1 MEMDSMRNKTMAMA
15 LALALSFGAVGVA
28 SAQAPQQQPQ
38 QREHA
43 QRGWERGHG
52 EQLFKGITLTAEQK
66 AKLRDLRKNEQ
77 NNASREQF
85 RKAMADARAARQH
98 GDTAAAKAQME
109 ALRTQMQQR
118 QEQRLATIR
127 SILTPEQQRQFDAN
141 VAQWKERVAQRRAEH
156 KDGKDGR
163 AQRGA

>member
-15 LALALSFGAVGVA
+15 LGLALSFGAVGVA
-28 SAQAPQQQPQ
+28 SAQATQQPQ

-43 QRGWERGHG
+43 QRGWQRGHG
-52 EQLFKGITLTAEQK
+52 ERLLKGINLSAEQK
-66 AKLRDLRKNEQ
+66 AKLKDLRKAEQ
-77 NNASREQF
+77 NSASREQF
-85 RKAMADARAARQH
+85 RKAMADARAARQR
-98 GDTAAAKAQME
+98 GDTAAAKAQMQS
-109 ALRTQMQQR
+109 LRTQMQQR

-127 SILTPEQQRQFDAN
+127 SILTPEQQRKFDAN